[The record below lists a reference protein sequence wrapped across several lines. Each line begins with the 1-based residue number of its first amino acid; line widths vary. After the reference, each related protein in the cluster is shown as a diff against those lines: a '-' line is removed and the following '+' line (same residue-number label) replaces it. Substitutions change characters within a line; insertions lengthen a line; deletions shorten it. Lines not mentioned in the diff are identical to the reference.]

1 VAGLTANICRTAL
14 LALLVSAAHAQD
26 LPIPDPVAPARAT
39 RDDASRYNA
48 PAPISPISPIRAPA
62 SAPSRIEPVNTQIRP
77 IAPISTD
84 LDIPAPVTQSGSRPQ
99 ARSHLPDTAAPA
111 TAAPPA
117 AQASID
123 GAIAAVGPGDTLNI
137 TILGPNGSETRVTVD
152 AEGQIVAPL
161 IGDLRVSGLTP
172 SAIGKRIAQDLRNK
186 GYMTDPQV
194 TVEVVAFRSRIVSVL
209 GQVQRPG
216 RYPIEGR
223 MSVLELLAM
232 AGGAT
237 DGAGE
242 VATLVRRADG
252 GNERL
257 NLYVNNGQAPSRPLQ
272 DTELEPGDVVFVP
285 EAPRFYVYGEVGKP
299 GAYPIEKGLNVMRA
313 LSVAGGLTPRA
324 SDSRID
330 IHRTDPLTGATTDKR
345 VSLTDTVQPGD
356 VIHVNERFF

>member
-1 VAGLTANICRTAL
+1 
-14 LALLVSAAHAQD
+14 
-26 LPIPDPVAPARAT
+26 
-39 RDDASRYNA
+39 
-48 PAPISPISPIRAPA
+48 
-62 SAPSRIEPVNTQIRP
+62 
-77 IAPISTD
+77 
-84 LDIPAPVTQSGSRPQ
+84 
-99 ARSHLPDTAAPA
+99 
-111 TAAPPA
+111 AAPPA